1 MDGSNS
7 MSERLPARDP
17 PSIVYEAF
25 GETKMNQ
32 NHKVGKL
39 ILADGTVLEG
49 YLLL

>member
-1 MDGSNS
+1 MAQTVCRSAC
-7 MSERLPARDP
+7 RPATP
-17 PSIVYEAF
+17 PSLVYEAF

-49 YLLL
+49 YLLF